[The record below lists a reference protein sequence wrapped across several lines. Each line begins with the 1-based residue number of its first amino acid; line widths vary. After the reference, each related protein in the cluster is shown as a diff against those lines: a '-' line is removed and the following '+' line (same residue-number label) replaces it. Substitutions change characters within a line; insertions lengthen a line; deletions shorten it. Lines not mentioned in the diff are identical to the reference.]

1 MKLCHNEVVALA
13 TIRKGTTMT
22 QPAWANSLWAQLEDM
37 SLEDQI
43 INSGDWIT
51 FITGDLLVQLGRH
64 RRLAIVEALKG
75 DIDEGVL
82 ADRIGGRR
90 TTLQRLAAE
99 GRTIRKHEEAAAA

>member
-1 MKLCHNEVVALA
+1 
-13 TIRKGTTMT
+13 MT
-22 QPAWANSLWAQLEDM
+22 QPAWANTLWTELNEMGQ
-37 SLEDQI
+37 EDQI
-43 INSGDWIT
+43 IASGDWIT
-51 FITGDLLVQLGRH
+51 YITGELLVQLGRH

-99 GRTIRKHEEAAAA
+99 GRTIRKHEQEGIAA